1 MPTGMN
7 YLACTGMGGHY
18 LCPTAIPSSLSPMA
32 NRQLPRERERER
44 ENAPP
49 PLWTSSPPPW
59 NHSPCPVRPPP
70 WSSSPRCPVDHQHS
84 GTTTTT
90 KDRH

>member
-59 NHSPCPVRPPP
+59 NHSPCPVIKGKLMDAIEGH
-70 WSSSPRCPVDHQHS
+70 VLGEAQLMAVF
-84 GTTTTT
+84 
-90 KDRH
+90 